1 MISGGLEYNILSP
14 YEIINMS
21 DVRLETSQMYQ
32 GGVVVEQ
39 GPLDQRMGMS
49 HKSVECRTCNIRP
62 KTDCPGH
69 FGFIELEVPIY
80 HLGFF
85 KHIIM
90 SLNCL
95 CRVYIECTIIQL
107 ELWCRQAST

>member
-1 MISGGLEYNILSP
+1 
-14 YEIINMS
+14 
-21 DVRLETSQMYQ
+21 
-32 GGVVVEQ
+32 
-39 GPLDQRMGMS
+39 MS
-49 HKSVECRTCNIRP
+49 HKSVECRTCNVRP

-95 CRVYIECTIIQL
+95 CRVLILNISRIVVRSSYNREKKIIIE
-107 ELWCRQAST
+107 RG